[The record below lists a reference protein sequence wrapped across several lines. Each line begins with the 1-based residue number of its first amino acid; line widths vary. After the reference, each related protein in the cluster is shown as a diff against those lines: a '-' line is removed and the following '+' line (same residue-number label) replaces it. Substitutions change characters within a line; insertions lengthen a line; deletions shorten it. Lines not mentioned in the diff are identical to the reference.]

1 MKRICVFCGSSF
13 GMRPEYE
20 AHARFLGRE
29 LAGRG
34 IGLVYGGGRVGLM
47 GAVADAVLEAGGE
60 VIGVIP
66 EFLMRKEVGHNHLTE
81 LIVVESMHARKAK
94 MSELAEA
101 FIALPG
107 GFGTFEEFFEVLTW
121 AQLGM
126 HSKPI
131 GLLDTDG
138 FYGPLTLF
146 LRHTALQGFIRNEN
160 LSLIVQANE
169 PDSLIER
176 VLAYRPVHVD
186 KWLDSTSI

>member
-1 MKRICVFCGSSF
+1 MKKICVFCGSSF
-13 GMRPEYE
+13 GVRPEYE
-20 AHARFLGRE
+20 AQARFLGRE

-34 IGLVYGGGRVGLM
+34 ISLVYGGGRVGLM
-47 GAVADAVLEAGGE
+47 GAVADAALEAGGE

-66 EFLMRKEVGHNHLTE
+66 EFLMRKEIGHSHLSE

-94 MSELAEA
+94 MSELADA

-138 FYGPLTLF
+138 FYGPLSLF

-160 LSLIVQANE
+160 LSLIVQASE
-169 PDSLIER
+169 PDRLIER

-186 KWLDSTSI
+186 KWLDPTSI